1 MLLQICT
8 IQETPIEHSFDPQIE
23 KLLLQYSDVFVEP
36 TKLSPPR
43 SHDHWIP
50 LVEGTNPISLRPYRC
65 PHYRKNEI
73 EKLEKELHNS
83 GLIRPSQ
90 SPFSSPVLLV
100 RKKDG
105 SLRFCV
111 DYRALNRASLK
122 DKFPIPIIKELLDGA
137 SIFFKVDLLPRY
149 HQVRVHLPDIEK
161 TVFLTHD
168 GHFEFLVMPF
178 GLTNAPTIFQ
188 GQMNDIFSSFLRKF
202 TLIYF
207 NDILVYSTNSDGH
220 MTHLKLILDTLRENE
235 LYAKRSK

>member
-1 MLLQICT
+1 M
-8 IQETPIEHSFDPQIE
+8 
-23 KLLLQYSDVFVEP
+23 
-36 TKLSPPR
+36 
-43 SHDHWIP
+43 
-50 LVEGTNPISLRPYRC
+50 C

-73 EKLEKELHNS
+73 VKSEKELHNS

-111 DYRALNRASLK
+111 DYRALNRATLK
-122 DKFPIPIIKELLDGA
+122 DKFPILIIKKLLDA
-137 SIFFKVDLLPRY
+137 PSIFFKVDLRPRY

-161 TVFLTHD
+161 TVFRTHD

-188 GQMNDIFSSFLRKF
+188 GQMN
-202 TLIYF
+202 
-207 NDILVYSTNSDGH
+207 STNSDGH
-220 MTHLKLILDTLRENE
+220 MTHLKLTLDTLRENE
-235 LYAKRSK
+235 LYAKRSNDVSARKK